1 MTREYVNSDA
11 EKISSEKVRALA
23 SYKVEAVV
31 LKTYDL
37 GEADK
42 ILVLFAR
49 EAGKVSAVAK
59 GSRKA
64 KSKSAGGAQA
74 FGHNVYLLHR
84 GRNLDIV
91 GQYEIVR
98 QYRQIRGDLD
108 RLAYASYAAD
118 LVFQTS
124 HERDPAPDVFDLL
137 VWILNTIEE
146 GRNSEVAFHVF
157 ELRLMETLGYR
168 PQLDACVVC
177 GREVPEDARF
187 SSEAGGILCDRCR
200 LGAAGAREIS
210 EGALRSLRL
219 LQEPGDT
226 RWQSLRLAGE
236 VLREVRAVLDD
247 YIVYRLEKRPA
258 SLEFL
263 RSLKQGK

>member
-1 MTREYVNSDA
+1 
-11 EKISSEKVRALA
+11 LP

-42 ILVLFAR
+42 ILVLFTR
-49 EAGKVSAVAK
+49 EAGRVSAVAK
-59 GSRKA
+59 GSRKPR
-64 KSKSAGGAQA
+64 SKSAGGAQA

-91 GQYEIVR
+91 AQYEIVR
-98 QYRQIRGDLD
+98 QYRQIRSDLD
-108 RLAYASYAAD
+108 RLAYGSYSAD

-124 HERDPAPDVFDLL
+124 HERDPAPEVFDLL
-137 VWILNTIEE
+137 VWILDTIEE
-146 GRNSEVAFHVF
+146 GRNLEVAVHVF

-177 GREVPEDARF
+177 GREAPGRARF
-187 SSEAGGILCDRCR
+187 CSEAGGILCDNCR
-200 LGAAGAREIS
+200 QSAAGTREVS
-210 EGALRSLRL
+210 EGTLRSLRL
-219 LQEPGDT
+219 LQEPGDA
-226 RWQSLRLAGE
+226 RWQFLRLAGE
-236 VLREVRAVLDD
+236 VAQEVRAVLDD

-263 RSLKQGK
+263 RSLIESK

>member
-1 MTREYVNSDA
+1 M
-11 EKISSEKVRALA
+11 A

-42 ILVLFAR
+42 ILVLFTR
-49 EAGKVSAVAK
+49 ESGRVSAVAK
-59 GSRKA
+59 GSRKP

-74 FGHNVYLLHR
+74 FGHNVYLLHK

-91 GQYEIVR
+91 AQYEIVR

-118 LVFQTS
+118 LVFHTS
-124 HERDPAPDVFDLL
+124 HERDPAPEVFDLL
-137 VWILNTIEE
+137 VWILDTIEG
-146 GRNSEVAFHVF
+146 GRNPEVAAHVF
-157 ELRLMETLGYR
+157 ELRLMESLGYR
-168 PQLDACVVC
+168 PQLGRCVIC
-177 GREVPEDARF
+177 GREVSGPARF
-187 SSEAGGILCDRCR
+187 SSEAGGMLCANCR
-200 LGAAGAREIS
+200 QGAAGARQVS
-210 EGALRSLRL
+210 EGTLRSLRL
-219 LQEPGDT
+219 LQDSDDAG
-226 RWQSLRLAGE
+226 WQSLGLAGE

-247 YIVYRLEKRPA
+247 YITYRLEKRPA

-263 RSLKQGK
+263 RSLNESK